1 MGMLE
6 IDNIITLENNK
17 EYLILETT
25 KYNGKNYYYAVEVA
39 EDETK
44 IKSYKIFE
52 TLIRNGEEYIVEIE
66 DMKLQQTLLS
76 VFRNN
81 FSLKLSSMGK
91 KNIATW
97 IGDAVIGGIALVF
110 CFILSFPWKILPLII
125 FVLMALD
132 LLRVL
137 IVFLI
142 NMKRM
147 KKIVENLA
155 EEEEKN
161 W

>member
-6 IDNIITLENNK
+6 IGNIVTLENDK
-17 EYLILETT
+17 EFLLLETT
-25 KYNGKNYYYAVEVA
+25 KYYGKNYYYAVEVA

-52 TLIRNGEEYIVEIE
+52 ALIQNGEEYIVEIK

-76 VFRNN
+76 IFRNN
-81 FSLKLSSMGK
+81 FSSKLSSMGK

-97 IGDAVIGGIALVF
+97 IGDAVIGGIALIF

-125 FVLMALD
+125 FALVVVD

-137 IVFLI
+137 IASLI

-147 KKIVENLA
+147 KKMIENQV